1 MMTMA
6 SSIPEDPAN
15 VKMAKSIRLSALSIC
30 LTISSSG
37 VWSGANSTLTGTPLR
52 L

>member
-1 MMTMA
+1 MA
-6 SSIPEDPAN
+6 SSIPDEPAK
-15 VKMAKSIRLSALSIC
+15 VKIAKSTRLSALSIC

-37 VWSGANSTLTGTPLR
+37 VWSGANSTFTGTPLT